1 MVREKGLATL
11 SVVSG
16 IVMIGALFSFA
27 VMQLGMN
34 ETKKTQNLVVKGIQ
48 KANARASIDCAVAVF
63 ENLTDVDPSS
73 LNINEFNDCK
83 IGEGTTFTL
92 VPEDTNWILTASHG
106 FANSAVLIGARS
118 GSFAVFKTAG
128 NIEIK
133 GGQNWLV
140 ATGDKIAAE
149 GDNVVECTAIIAGGS
164 VTIDVEYT
172 NAIFE
177 TYAPGNLSC
186 GENYSTE
193 IPKGSGKVTEGF
205 ELDILENQLGID
217 IFADLFGV
225 TKDKWPEIKS
235 QFDTVITTGS
245 AVSASTKAAVTQC
258 GASIKAAIKAG
269 HDLIWVEGDC
279 LLNGMTDTTYEDRSP
294 LIVVKNGIMGLTET
308 LDRFKGSFLQFTVDY
323 PNSNL
328 ANSWGPK
335 SFGVC
340 APGAMN
346 TLCGQLI
353 NVWGYDSPKW
363 ATLPFYIYGAF
374 ITKGAF
380 LIDIPD
386 TTVYVDGSFIFSYD
400 DGLEDNSIIKVSP
413 KVLKGSYHDF

>member
-1 MVREKGLATL
+1 MIREKGLATL

-27 VMQLGMN
+27 VMQLGIN

-63 ENLTDVDPSS
+63 ENLIDLDA
-73 LNINEFNDCK
+73 LNITEFDKCK

-118 GSFAVFKTAG
+118 GSFAAFKTAG

-140 ATGDKIAAE
+140 ATGDIIAAE

-172 NAIFE
+172 GAEFK

-186 GENYSTE
+186 GKNYSTL
-193 IPKGSGKVTEGF
+193 IPKKSGKITEGF
-205 ELDILENQLGID
+205 ELDILQHQIGID
-217 IFADLFGV
+217 IFEDFFGV

-235 QFDTVITTGS
+235 QFNKIIITGS
-245 AVSASTKAAVTQC
+245 AVSESDAVTKC
-258 GASIKAAIKAG
+258 GVNIKAAIEAG

-279 LLNGMTDTTYEDRSP
+279 LLNEMNNTDSGDRSP
-294 LIVVKNGIMGLTET
+294 LIVVKNGIMGLTGS
-308 LDRFKGSFLQFTVDY
+308 LDNFKGSFLQFTVDY

-328 ANSWGPK
+328 ANSWGPQ
-335 SFGVC
+335 SSGSGC

-346 TLCGQLI
+346 GLCLQLI
-353 NVWGYDSPKW
+353 NDWGYNSNNW
-363 ATLPFYIYGAF
+363 AKLPFYFYGAF
-374 ITKGAF
+374 VTDGAF
-380 LIDIPD
+380 MIDIPD
-386 TTVYVDGSFIFSYD
+386 TTVYVDGSFVFRYD
-400 DGLEDNSIIKVSP
+400 DGLEDNSIIKVLP
-413 KVLKGSYHDF
+413 QVLKGSYHDF